1 MKKGALILV
10 AMAVLAGC
18 GAVNK
23 YRLEMLDQA
32 IVRYAQALRWGRYED
47 AQEFHLT
54 REGERRK
61 IDKEALKHIRITGY
75 IIQEKVM
82 KEELLEADVSGVIDY
97 FNDSR
102 GTVRQVPL
110 RQTWWFEPEAKRW
123 FVTGELPEFK

>member
-10 AMAVLAGC
+10 AMALLAGC

-23 YRLEMLDQA
+23 HRLEMLDQA

-123 FVTGELPEFK
+123 FVTGELPEFR